1 MSSKSEKKNVWFSKW
16 VKFLTG
22 IFSGTPIK
30 WVKSNLIFDWY
41 LHERLNWAAFPD
53 QEKINVSYGT
63 WVFHDELVNL
73 LESEYMN
80 ATNFDDLRDK
90 FRYDA
95 AWVCAT
101 SIHPEYPEMFADWSD
116 WSELIT
122 QNDLSEFL
130 KIMSTAKI
138 WNDLVVQANMS
149 VARVVINSLHPS
161 NADLDYNE
169 SYYNEINVSRRSEQE
184 VMMQIDFNS
193 DDLTWSPEFEALEK
207 EQRKKRS
214 NPNIHKYIDELD
226 LTNFKKILR
235 DEWDTPFSPK
245 WWQSQMLITMRRFNY
260 VAASRRAGKTML
272 AAYLILR
279 QLMIKNQKVA
289 IVVPTLKNHAKNIW
303 DYLVTFTKLLQ
314 FDDEFKIDYV
324 KSSRSCSCKG
334 TWSSITFYSAKD
346 SVAVRGA
353 TVNLL
358 IVDEMAFVHEDS
370 FKTAS
375 ALIRTTRWMI
385 YGISTVNKDLPKN
398 YFYYQLVRA
407 EVEWYDSESMY
418 LWMRINLYNNPFIS
432 EEDKNDIIEDGK
444 SDPDT
449 FNAEWM
455 ASFADSKSL
464 NLSKFWIVD
473 ETPAFIDLDSKI
485 EFAIRP
491 ELIDPNQRSEFTR
504 HIVSYDPAKRR
515 DQPWL
520 TITSFK
526 NGTWYITL
534 AWYLKWLDYM
544 DQADVIYYLYEVMLK
559 GKCDVVIDYT
569 WVWVVVEEIL
579 RGKWIMVVPIQAVW
593 WTTATSD
600 WGVRRVWVD
609 TLDGALAAKMEL
621 WQYKWYTF
629 QKDMF
634 YELEW
639 YTPEMDR
646 VKGHHFDIVSSMK
659 NAAWYWSMLWYYY
672 SEETLSAERKFME
685 EQFEGQWLDFDP
697 WWWEISTSNS
707 FERYSKC
714 RY

>member
-1 MSSKSEKKNVWFSKW
+1 
-16 VKFLTG
+16 
-22 IFSGTPIK
+22 
-30 WVKSNLIFDWY
+30 
-41 LHERLNWAAFPD
+41 
-53 QEKINVSYGT
+53 
-63 WVFHDELVNL
+63 
-73 LESEYMN
+73 
-80 ATNFDDLRDK
+80 
-90 FRYDA
+90 
-95 AWVCAT
+95 
-101 SIHPEYPEMFADWSD
+101 
-116 WSELIT
+116 
-122 QNDLSEFL
+122 
-130 KIMSTAKI
+130 
-138 WNDLVVQANMS
+138 
-149 VARVVINSLHPS
+149 
-161 NADLDYNE
+161 
-169 SYYNEINVSRRSEQE
+169 
-184 VMMQIDFNS
+184 
-193 DDLTWSPEFEALEK
+193 
-207 EQRKKRS
+207 
-214 NPNIHKYIDELD
+214 
-226 LTNFKKILR
+226 
-235 DEWDTPFSPK
+235 
-245 WWQSQMLITMRRFNY
+245 
-260 VAASRRAGKTML
+260 ML

-324 KSSRSCSCKG
+324 KSSWSCSCKWTG
-334 TWSSITFYSAKD
+334 SSITFYSAKD

-407 EVEWYDSESMY
+407 EVEWYDPESMY

-432 EEDKNDIIEDGK
+432 EEDKNDIIDDGK

-464 NLSKFWIVD
+464 NLSKFWVVD
-473 ETPAFIDLDSKI
+473 ESPMYIDLDSKI
-485 EFAIRP
+485 EFAVRP
-491 ELIDPNQRSEFTR
+491 ELINLELKNDFTR
-504 HIVSYDPAKRR
+504 HIISYDPAKRR

-526 NGTWYITL
+526 NGIWYITM

-579 RGKWIMVVPIQAVW
+579 RKNKWIIVVPIQCIW

-600 WGVRRVWVD
+600 WGIWRVWID
-609 TLDGALAAKMEL
+609 TLDWSLAAKMEL

-639 YTPEMDR
+639 YTPEMSR
-646 VKGHHFDIVSSMK
+646 QKGHHFDIVSSMK
-659 NAAWYWSMLWYYY
+659 NTAWYWSMLWYYY
-672 SEETLSAERKFME
+672 SEETLSAQRKFME
-685 EQFEGQWLDFDP
+685 EQFTWQWLDVDP
-697 WWWEISTSNS
+697 WWWEIIESSS
-707 FERYSKC
+707 FERYDKC